1 MGLTTGARA
10 LTAARPSDCVCG
22 LDPCL
27 APTCAAMSW
36 DSWSGTFT
44 ADDRSLAPYQGTPD
58 SVVRAMLDLAR
69 LRSGETFVD
78 IGAGDGR
85 VLLEA
90 VLKYDAGRAV
100 GVELDPAV
108 HAIGLAHI
116 KGRFAAAAAAALPT
130 AARQSRVELLQADIL
145 DVPLSTYA
153 AHVVALYLLPA
164 GHAALEPYL
173 AKHLPP
179 GCGARVIAHG
189 WPVPGWQPAASQVS
203 PQGTRLYLYE
213 R

>member
-1 MGLTTGARA
+1 MTT
-10 LTAARPSDCVCG
+10 
-22 LDPCL
+22 
-27 APTCAAMSW
+27 
-36 DSWSGTFT
+36 
-44 ADDRSLAPYQGTPD
+44 QGTPD

-116 KGRFAAAAAAALPT
+116 KGVCVRERFECILILRVSSVSGREVDLRKACVAQRPGRPNT
-130 AARQSRVELLQADIL
+130 AGLHSA
-145 DVPLSTYA
+145 
-153 AHVVALYLLPA
+153 
-164 GHAALEPYL
+164 
-173 AKHLPP
+173 
-179 GCGARVIAHG
+179 VI
-189 WPVPGWQPAASQVS
+189 
-203 PQGTRLYLYE
+203 
-213 R
+213 

>member
-1 MGLTTGARA
+1 M
-10 LTAARPSDCVCG
+10 
-22 LDPCL
+22 
-27 APTCAAMSW
+27 
-36 DSWSGTFT
+36 
-44 ADDRSLAPYQGTPD
+44 
-58 SVVRAMLDLAR
+58 LAR
-69 LRSGETFVD
+69 MRDYHT
-78 IGAGDGR
+78 
-85 VLLEA
+85 
-90 VLKYDAGRAV
+90 
-100 GVELDPAV
+100 
-108 HAIGLAHI
+108 
-116 KGRFAAAAAAALPT
+116 GRFAAAAAAALPT